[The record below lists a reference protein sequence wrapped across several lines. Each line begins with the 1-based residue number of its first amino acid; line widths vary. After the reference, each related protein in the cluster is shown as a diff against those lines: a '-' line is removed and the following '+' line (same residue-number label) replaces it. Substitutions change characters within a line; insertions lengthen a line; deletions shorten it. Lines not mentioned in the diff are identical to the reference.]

1 VKFLWI
7 SYRPTRSGKI

>member
-7 SYRPTRSGKI
+7 TYRPTRSGKI